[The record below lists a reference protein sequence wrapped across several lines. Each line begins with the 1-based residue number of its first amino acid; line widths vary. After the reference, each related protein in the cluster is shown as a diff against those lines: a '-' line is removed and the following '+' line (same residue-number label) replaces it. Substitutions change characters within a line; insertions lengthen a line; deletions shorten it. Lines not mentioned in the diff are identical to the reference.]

1 MCDPH
6 AQAFTTLATTYM
18 EYADEQAFL
27 DSLDPDQAAMV
38 SPELVGALE
47 KPGHNRTQFTSISG
61 QQFKDRT

>member
-6 AQAFTTLATTYM
+6 AQAFTTMATTYM

-38 SPELVGALE
+38 SPELVGA
-47 KPGHNRTQFTSISG
+47 
-61 QQFKDRT
+61 